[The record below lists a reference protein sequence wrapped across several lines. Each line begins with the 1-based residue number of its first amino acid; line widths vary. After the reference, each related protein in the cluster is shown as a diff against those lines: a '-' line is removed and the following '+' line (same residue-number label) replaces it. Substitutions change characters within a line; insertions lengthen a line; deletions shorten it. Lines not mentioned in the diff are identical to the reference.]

1 MAPIRLLMRILSLL
15 TMASTVETAQNLIGF
30 LSERHGDLALPLEVQ
45 SLRSTETLV
54 FTLAKYACED
64 SKV

>member
-1 MAPIRLLMRILSLL
+1 MAHIRLLMHIPTLL

-45 SLRSTETLV
+45 SLRSEGTLV